1 MAWARAVATA
11 ANAAAATT
19 RRRRWRDRVAATH
32 RAADVCA
39 VAATVG
45 DVSGMTTAPL
55 QAAAR
60 AAAAGG
66 ALGEEG
72 KDDRGHYAVHTTAH
86 AAHGSE

>member
-1 MAWARAVATA
+1 MAWARAAATA
-11 ANAAAATT
+11 ANAAAAAMTAPAT
-19 RRRRWRDRVAATH
+19 AVADDGRCHPSRRVA
-32 RAADVCA
+32 CA
-39 VAATVG
+39 VAATAG
-45 DVSGMTTAPL
+45 NGRAAGAL

-86 AAHGSE
+86 AAHGSD